1 MSTAKAPSGRICEKI
16 IIISAYVVSLSK
28 ANSQMICQTGP
39 QILRTHFIFMKE
51 VDSDWTDIKGHV
63 IASI

>member
-1 MSTAKAPSGRICEKI
+1 M

-28 ANSQMICQTGP
+28 ANSQRISQTGP
-39 QILRTHFIFMKE
+39 QNLRTHYIFMKE
-51 VDSDWTDIKGHV
+51 VDSDWTDFKGHV